1 MDEEHS
7 QMNIHTV
14 VAIMLIISG
23 VVNLVQAITILSL
36 RARIRRYARKTV
48 AIQLQLESLEKNG
61 WFK

>member
-1 MDEEHS
+1 
-7 QMNIHTV
+7 MNIHTV

-61 WFK
+61 WFNR

>member
-14 VAIMLIISG
+14 VAIILIISG